1 MPNTCISLVWFLSF
15 FSYTKTTF
23 LLQKN
28 NESTLLHFDQFFAV
42 FENGSTD
49 WSWICWKY
57 IACGFGIDWGLISA
71 KRCQIDWL
79 SRWIAAANDS
89 HRAEE
94 IKESVFF
101 LTSRRIAKCLIYEPL
116 IEKSIFQLFT
126 GLVLEKNYI
135 TCQAGLSPIKPFHN
149 LRTLLSQNRNKK
161 RTNLLNPESN
171 RFSLKCKFAI
181 NDYSVNTSL
190 FFGGKFEVKFE
201 ILSCWQRSNRHPIL
215 HYHHVAVQIF
225 LGCAQKS
232 QWH

>member
-1 MPNTCISLVWFLSF
+1 MLSDTQRFGHKGQWSHQTSTGWFVFVTIEFSAFALQSISPLAPQLQIWCCIVQMIYFSLNQTYLVHHLCYTGYVMPNTCISLVWFLSF

-94 IKESVFF
+94 IKESIFF
-101 LTSRRIAKCLIYEPL
+101 
-116 IEKSIFQLFT
+116 
-126 GLVLEKNYI
+126 
-135 TCQAGLSPIKPFHN
+135 
-149 LRTLLSQNRNKK
+149 
-161 RTNLLNPESN
+161 
-171 RFSLKCKFAI
+171 
-181 NDYSVNTSL
+181 
-190 FFGGKFEVKFE
+190 
-201 ILSCWQRSNRHPIL
+201 
-215 HYHHVAVQIF
+215 
-225 LGCAQKS
+225 
-232 QWH
+232 